1 MQTQRNH
8 RVNKTHQLHIWNKSN
23 VSKVNYQHIARRPP
37 VCAVYISKIMHN
49 SVKNRYKIA
58 LAHYEKSL
66 YCYYYWCLMLLTT
79 VIVAD
84 DDDDDDDDDR
94 SLQDRAGHLS
104 DANLFS
110 RMI

>member
-1 MQTQRNH
+1 
-8 RVNKTHQLHIWNKSN
+8 
-23 VSKVNYQHIARRPP
+23 
-37 VCAVYISKIMHN
+37 
-49 SVKNRYKIA
+49 
-58 LAHYEKSL
+58 
-66 YCYYYWCLMLLTT
+66 LMLLTT